1 MTAGPPVCGRHN
13 RERGAGMEA
22 GMEVRRR
29 ESPFDLLQHDHY
41 TVDEVA
47 RLLDISVHIVQHA
60 AFSGELRAQ
69 ILGHHILSLR
79 REDVVTWF
87 IARDVRADLRPVQRA
102 PQNSTRLKG

>member
-1 MTAGPPVCGRHN
+1 
-13 RERGAGMEA
+13 MEA
-22 GMEVRRR
+22 SMEVRRR
-29 ESPFDLLQHDHY
+29 ESLFDLLHHDHY

-87 IARDVRADLRPVQRA
+87 IARDEQIQIQTRRADVVSSRRQEE
-102 PQNSTRLKG
+102 SRLD